1 MNDWDPT
8 LDGGGIHASRGRVVM
23 TDTARIVVDNVTK
36 VYGNRRQWSVVLD
49 GVNLEIAQG
58 EFLCLLGPSGC
69 GKSTLLNIIGG
80 FLAPDSGSVFL
91 DGNKV
96 QRPGP
101 DRCMIFQQPAL
112 FGWLSAIDNVMFGP
126 RAQHRVDAGT
136 KERAMSLLRTVGL
149 EGTAHKYPH
158 QLSGGM
164 RQRLSIA
171 RALINEPQVLL
182 MDEPFGALDAITRGQ
197 MQEFLLNLWSEHQ
210 MTVVFVT
217 HDVEE
222 ATLLAD
228 RVAVMAANPGR
239 IVHLDSV
246 DVPRPRSYERIDSP
260 EYARIRM
267 QIRQRIEKGGR
278 P

>member
-1 MNDWDPT
+1 MTESTIGAGNPGAS
-8 LDGGGIHASRGRVVM
+8 DGSVITRP
-23 TDTARIVVDNVTK
+23 ARIAVQNVTK
-36 VYGNRRQWSVVLD
+36 SYGSRRNPTLVLD
-49 GVNLEIAQG
+49 TVNLEIAQG

-80 FLAPDSGSVFL
+80 FLTPDSGSVTI
-91 DGNKV
+91 DGRKV
-96 QRPGP
+96 ERPGP

-112 FGWLSAIDNVMFGP
+112 FGWLTALDNVMFGP
-126 RAQHRVDAGT
+126 RAQHKVDADT
-136 KERAMSLLRTVGL
+136 RDRAMSMLDTVGL
-149 EGTAHKYPH
+149 AGTANKYPH

-197 MQEFLLNLWSEHQ
+197 MQEFLLNLWAEHH

-246 DVPRPRSYERIDSP
+246 DVPRPRSYDLIDSP
-260 EYARIRM
+260 EYSRVRM
-267 QIRQRIEKGGR
+267 QIRRTIENGGHS
-278 P
+278 